1 MLGRDLDCYGN
12 LFARGN
18 IESDAINRARP
29 PLRIK
34 YLSSLLPRR
43 GPGTGARTAAPRH
56 FTFGPR
62 GSTVSGRQTNVTVV
76 RSTALPTVRCLSFF
90 ASSHRDFVSHAP
102 TGSEAPPDPLHSTHA
117 HSAQAVAAQVSR
129 KSATSSEALRPSR
142 IIACPPRRLRASRG
156 HGRSWPAWAF
166 SHSGLRPES
175 SAARV

>member
-1 MLGRDLDCYGN
+1 MLGRDLDCYGD
-12 LFARGN
+12 LYARGDF
-18 IESDAINRARP
+18 ESDAFDRARP

-76 RSTALPTVRCLSFF
+76 RSTALPTVRCLTFF

-102 TGSEAPPDPLHSTHA
+102 TGSEAPPDPLHRPQEHT
-117 HSAQAVAAQVSR
+117 AQALAAQVTR
-129 KSATSSEALRPSR
+129 KRATSS
-142 IIACPPRRLRASRG
+142 
-156 HGRSWPAWAF
+156 
-166 SHSGLRPES
+166 
-175 SAARV
+175 